1 MENTA
6 TLDLLRA
13 MKSADEAATRVEI
26 VLQKV
31 NEKKSNS
38 NHKMESLAAKLGV
51 FICRSILHKQFV
63 DPVLPNLKNKNR
75 QAAAEAMLNYIKD
88 DPALK
93 EFDPKDIEVFFYEAN
108 FRASKSDAIL
118 FNDAWFSA
126 MSEQFRVSLSYQKQ
140 HQEDKFDWSTEN
152 EEDE

>member
-63 DPVLPNLKNKNR
+63 DPVLPNLKNKSHPL
-75 QAAAEAMLNYIKD
+75 MGWL
-88 DPALK
+88 
-93 EFDPKDIEVFFYEAN
+93 
-108 FRASKSDAIL
+108 
-118 FNDAWFSA
+118 
-126 MSEQFRVSLSYQKQ
+126 
-140 HQEDKFDWSTEN
+140 
-152 EEDE
+152 